1 MNEEQ
6 EIKKK
11 RRLKERK
18 QEKGRKRKQMLSS
31 QKGLARYGMYGM
43 VMTVGYQTTRLN
55 REEHKRT
62 REHWITPKSI
72 WLNQLYYYRPGT

>member
-6 EIKKK
+6 EIKNK

-43 VMTVGYQTTRLN
+43 VMTVRYQTTRLN
-55 REEHKRT
+55 KEHKRT

-72 WLNQLYYYRPGT
+72 WAQSVILL